1 MMLIPTICP
10 FCGVGCGLLLEVE
23 NGKVVRVIPEKNH
36 IVSKGKICGKGA
48 TAHKTLYLSG
58 RLTKPLKRVG
68 DSFVETSWDQALDEI
83 AEKLL
88 KIKEKYS
95 DKAIAIY
102 GGCQNT
108 LEEVY
113 VMSKLIRFLGSN
125 NVDSCARIC
134 HEPSATALKETVGIG
149 ASGTSV
155 EEIPNAKVVVITG
168 EQITESHPVL
178 TEYLVEAKKHGTKII
193 VIDPRFTKTAKL
205 ADLYIPVIQGTDVYL
220 YNAVGNYLIQKGL
233 YDEKF
238 IKTRTKGFEEYAKT
252 VSRYTLEEAEKITG
266 VPKDLIIKFAEM
278 ITNKPTIFS
287 WGLGLSEGGG
297 VNAVRAFLN
306 LMLLTGNVG
315 IKGGGPIVYRGQS
328 NVQGSGDLLKP
339 WVLPNGALNEEN
351 AKKLGEIW
359 GFEVPIEK
367 GLTVTDALLTEND
380 IRAVILVNYNV
391 AHSLPNKTKVINR
404 LKEMDLVVALDSYM
418 TDTAKLAHYVLPVAM
433 WAESEGS
440 VVSLDRLVKW
450 RYKAVEPPGEAKQ
463 TLWIL
468 SELAKRV
475 GLEVPKDP
483 KAVFEEMKRV
493 VPLYSSLRLEDVMD
507 HSKNSRYPNGEAVLY
522 ENKFYTADG
531 FAHFIPVEYRPI
543 DRKGLVLITGR
554 VVTKYNTDTLTSY
567 MNGEEDVIYLSADD
581 MREMGIKDGE
591 EVIVRSE
598 CGEITAKAKSDS
610 SLRKGS
616 AFMINSSDLVNYV
629 VCDILDPETRIPYY
643 KSTSVVVIPK
653 SAVH

>member
-1 MMLIPTICP
+1 MLIPTICP

-48 TAHKTLYLSG
+48 TVHKTLYLSG

-68 DSFVETSWDQALDEI
+68 DSFVETSWDQALNEI

-95 DKAIAIY
+95 GKTIAIY

-178 TEYLVEAKKHGTKII
+178 TEYLVEAKKHGTKIV

-220 YNAVGNYLIQKGL
+220 YNTVGNYLIQKGL

-404 LKEMDLVVALDSYM
+404 LKEMDLVVTLDSYM

-507 HSKNSRYPNGEAVLY
+507 HSKNSRYPNGESVLY

-567 MNGEEDVIYLSADD
+567 MNGEEGVIYLSADD

>member
-1 MMLIPTICP
+1 MLIPTICP

-68 DSFVETSWDQALDEI
+68 DSFVETSWDQALNEI

-95 DKAIAIY
+95 GKAIAIY

-178 TEYLVEAKKHGTKII
+178 TEYLVEAKKHGAKII

-391 AHSLPNKTKVINR
+391 AHSLPNKTKVISR

-493 VPLYSSLRLEDVMD
+493 VPLYPSLRLEDVMD

-567 MNGEEDVIYLSADD
+567 MNGEEGVIYLSTDD

-653 SAVH
+653 SAIH

>member
-1 MMLIPTICP
+1 MLIPTICP

-68 DSFVETSWDQALDEI
+68 DSFVETSWDQALNEI

-95 DKAIAIY
+95 GKAIAIY

-391 AHSLPNKTKVINR
+391 AHSLPNKTKVISR

-483 KAVFEEMKRV
+483 RAVFEEMKRV

-567 MNGEEDVIYLSADD
+567 MNGEEGVIYLSADD

>member
-1 MMLIPTICP
+1 MLIPTICP

-48 TAHKTLYLSG
+48 TAHKTLYLPG

-68 DSFVETSWDQALDEI
+68 DSFVETSWDQALNEI

-95 DKAIAIY
+95 GKAIAIY

-567 MNGEEDVIYLSADD
+567 MNGEEGVIYLSADD

>member
-1 MMLIPTICP
+1 MLIPTICP

-68 DSFVETSWDQALDEI
+68 DSFVETSWDQALNEI

-95 DKAIAIY
+95 GKAIAIY

>member
-1 MMLIPTICP
+1 MLIPTICP

-68 DSFVETSWDQALDEI
+68 DSFVETSWDQALNEI

-95 DKAIAIY
+95 GKAIAIY

-359 GFEVPIEK
+359 GFKVPIEK

-450 RYKAVEPPGEAKQ
+450 RYKAVEPPGEANQ

-567 MNGEEDVIYLSADD
+567 MNGEEGVIYLSADD

>member
-1 MMLIPTICP
+1 MLIPTICP

-68 DSFVETSWDQALDEI
+68 DSFVETSWDQALNEI

-95 DKAIAIY
+95 GKAIAIY

-450 RYKAVEPPGEAKQ
+450 RYKAIEPPGEAKQ

-483 KAVFEEMKRV
+483 KAVFEEMKGV

-531 FAHFIPVEYRPI
+531 FAHFIPVEYRPF

-567 MNGEEDVIYLSADD
+567 MNGEEGVIYLSADD

>member
-68 DSFVETSWDQALDEI
+68 DSFVETSWDQALNEI

-95 DKAIAIY
+95 GKAIAIY

-178 TEYLVEAKKHGTKII
+178 TEYLVEAKKHGTKIV

-339 WVLPNGALNEEN
+339 WVLPNGALNDEN

-567 MNGEEDVIYLSADD
+567 MNGEEGVIYLSADD
-581 MREMGIKDGE
+581 MREMGIRDGE

-653 SAVH
+653 SAVY

>member
-1 MMLIPTICP
+1 MLIPTICP

-68 DSFVETSWDQALDEI
+68 DSFVETSWDQALNEI

-95 DKAIAIY
+95 GKAIAIY

-178 TEYLVEAKKHGTKII
+178 TEYLVEAKKHGAKII

-238 IKTRTKGFEEYAKT
+238 VKTRTKGFEEYAKT

-391 AHSLPNKTKVINR
+391 AHSLPNKTKVISR

-567 MNGEEDVIYLSADD
+567 MNGEEGVIYLSADD

-653 SAVH
+653 SAIH

>member
-1 MMLIPTICP
+1 MLIPTICP

-68 DSFVETSWDQALDEI
+68 DSFVETSWDQALNEI

-95 DKAIAIY
+95 GKAIAIY

-567 MNGEEDVIYLSADD
+567 MNGEEGVIYLSADD

>member
-1 MMLIPTICP
+1 
-10 FCGVGCGLLLEVE
+10 
-23 NGKVVRVIPEKNH
+23 
-36 IVSKGKICGKGA
+36 
-48 TAHKTLYLSG
+48 
-58 RLTKPLKRVG
+58 
-68 DSFVETSWDQALDEI
+68 
-83 AEKLL
+83 
-88 KIKEKYS
+88 
-95 DKAIAIY
+95 
-102 GGCQNT
+102 
-108 LEEVY
+108 
-113 VMSKLIRFLGSN
+113 
-125 NVDSCARIC
+125 
-134 HEPSATALKETVGIG
+134 
-149 ASGTSV
+149 
-155 EEIPNAKVVVITG
+155 
-168 EQITESHPVL
+168 
-178 TEYLVEAKKHGTKII
+178 
-193 VIDPRFTKTAKL
+193 
-205 ADLYIPVIQGTDVYL
+205 
-220 YNAVGNYLIQKGL
+220 
-233 YDEKF
+233 
-238 IKTRTKGFEEYAKT
+238 
-252 VSRYTLEEAEKITG
+252 
-266 VPKDLIIKFAEM
+266 
-278 ITNKPTIFS
+278 
-287 WGLGLSEGGG
+287 
-297 VNAVRAFLN
+297 
-306 LMLLTGNVG
+306 
-315 IKGGGPIVYRGQS
+315 
-328 NVQGSGDLLKP
+328 
-339 WVLPNGALNEEN
+339 
-351 AKKLGEIW
+351 
-359 GFEVPIEK
+359 
-367 GLTVTDALLTEND
+367 
-380 IRAVILVNYNV
+380 
-391 AHSLPNKTKVINR
+391 
-404 LKEMDLVVALDSYM
+404 
-418 TDTAKLAHYVLPVAM
+418 M

-567 MNGEEDVIYLSADD
+567 MNGEEGFIYLSADD
-581 MREMGIKDGE
+581 TREMGIKDGE

-653 SAVH
+653 SAIH

>member
-1 MMLIPTICP
+1 MLIPTICP

-68 DSFVETSWDQALDEI
+68 DSFVETSWDQALNEI

-95 DKAIAIY
+95 GKAIAIY

-178 TEYLVEAKKHGTKII
+178 TEYLVEAKKHGAKII

-238 IKTRTKGFEEYAKT
+238 VKTRTKGFEEYAKT

-391 AHSLPNKTKVINR
+391 AHSLPNKTKVISR

-567 MNGEEDVIYLSADD
+567 MNGEEGVIYLSTDD

>member
-1 MMLIPTICP
+1 MLIPTICP

-68 DSFVETSWDQALDEI
+68 DSFVETSWDQALNEI

-95 DKAIAIY
+95 GKAIAIY

-391 AHSLPNKTKVINR
+391 AHSLPNKTKVISR

-483 KAVFEEMKRV
+483 RAVFEEMKRV

-567 MNGEEDVIYLSADD
+567 MNGEEGVIYLSTDD

-653 SAVH
+653 SAIH

>member
-1 MMLIPTICP
+1 MLIPTICP

-68 DSFVETSWDQALDEI
+68 DSFVETSWDQALNEI

-95 DKAIAIY
+95 GKAIAIY

-391 AHSLPNKTKVINR
+391 AHSLPNKTKVISR

-567 MNGEEDVIYLSADD
+567 MNGEEGVIYLSADD

>member
-1 MMLIPTICP
+1 MLIPTICP

-68 DSFVETSWDQALDEI
+68 DSFVETSWDQALNEI

-95 DKAIAIY
+95 GKAIAIY

-178 TEYLVEAKKHGTKII
+178 TEYLVEAKKHGAKII

-391 AHSLPNKTKVINR
+391 AHSLPNKTKVISR

-567 MNGEEDVIYLSADD
+567 MNGEEGVIYLSTDD

>member
-1 MMLIPTICP
+1 MLIPTICP

-68 DSFVETSWDQALDEI
+68 DSFVETSWDQALNEI

-95 DKAIAIY
+95 GKAIAIY

-178 TEYLVEAKKHGTKII
+178 TEYLVEAKKHGAKII

-238 IKTRTKGFEEYAKT
+238 VKTRTKGFEEYAKT

-391 AHSLPNKTKVINR
+391 AHSLPNKTKVISR

-567 MNGEEDVIYLSADD
+567 MNGEEGVIYLSADD